1 MALHTTGSISLN
13 QIHIEAGGASGSTAG
28 LNDADIRGLIGK
40 SSGASMS
47 FNEWYG
53 ASSVEEQTVTVG
65 IKPAAQY
72 SNPVYG
78 FAVNDFGS
86 TSDGTF
92 NIKSAN
98 VRSLNWAVTI
108 IGNNAVRNTFHIEGI
123 HTNSGFTT
131 MTIKNGNTTTGTF
144 QRSAATFSTLAAT
157 STTPAITIWTW
168 EGTNST
174 AMPNPYG
181 TTSGATR
188 TVTWT

>member
-1 MALHTTGSISLN
+1 MA
-13 QIHIEAGGASGSTAG
+13 
-28 LNDADIRGLIGK
+28 
-40 SSGASMS
+40 

-53 ASSVEEQTVTVG
+53 ASNVEEQTVTVG
-65 IKPAAQY
+65 IRPAQQY
-72 SNPVYG
+72 SNPQYG
-78 FAVNDFGS
+78 FGINVFGS

-98 VRSLNWAVTI
+98 VTALNWAVTI
-108 IGNNAVRNTFHIEGI
+108 IGSNFVRNTFQIEGV
-123 HTNSGFTT
+123 HANSGFTT

-144 QRSAATFSTLAAT
+144 QRSAAVFSTIAA
-157 STTPAITIWTW
+157 STGYAGATLWTW

-181 TTSGATR
+181 GVSGATR